1 MKRDLLSLRD
11 LTTTEI
17 LQFIERARALK
28 QKRQSGNLPQ
38 VLSGRVLGLIFMKPS
53 TRTRVSFETAMGRL
67 GGQSL
72 FMTANDLQLSRQ
84 EPLADTARVLSRYLD
99 ALVIRTFAHADVEE
113 LARHATIPIIN
124 GLTDRYHPCQVLA
137 DLQTIQEKRGSLDD
151 LTVAWIG
158 DGNNVAHSWINAAA
172 MLGFTLYLACPP
184 EYPPD
189 NEILDWAQREG
200 RGSIHLVHEVKAA
213 VSSADVLYT
222 DVWASMGQEGEEDE
236 RKKIFRSF
244 QIKEEL
250 LAAAPSHAMVL
261 HCLPAHRG
269 EEITA
274 GVLDGPQAAVFDQA
288 ENRMWLQMALL
299 EWVMGKEDRNGR

>member
-11 LTTTEI
+11 LTITEI
-17 LQFIERARALK
+17 LQLIERARALK

-137 DLQTIQEKRGSLDD
+137 DLQTVQEKRGSLDD

-184 EYPPD
+184 EYPPH

-236 RKKIFRSF
+236 RKKVFRSF
-244 QIKEEL
+244 QINEEL

>member
-11 LTTTEI
+11 LTITEI
-17 LQFIERARALK
+17 LQLIERARALK

-244 QIKEEL
+244 QINEEL